1 MCLLR
6 LDYYE
11 LHPMDEKMVN
21 DFYIKKW
28 KWIIY
33 VIHAKIFYELKF
45 SYVVEAF
52 LTLDIYIYIY
62 FYILASH

>member
-1 MCLLR
+1 MCLLE
-6 LDYYE
+6 LDCYD

-21 DFYIKKW
+21 DFCIKKW

-33 VIHAKIFYELKF
+33 VIHAQIFYELKF
-45 SYVVEAF
+45 SYVEEAF

-62 FYILASH
+62 ISIF